1 MKLFVGLDVSS
12 EKLDACFMTDDSTC
26 SGLKEAS
33 YGNSQLG
40 ASQIKEYILEFSQKF
55 EIESLVIGM
64 EATSLYSFHP
74 AMFFKEDLELNQ
86 LNLMVSVEQP
96 NKIKKYR
103 DIFEENK
110 NDQIDAFYIADYFR
124 IQRQVNSI
132 IKEEEYL
139 ALQHLT
145 RTRYQ
150 LIKQLVRT
158 KQHFF
163 YFFTFFQRHI

>member
-26 SGLKEAS
+26 SVLKEAS

-96 NKIKKYR
+96 NKIKSIV
-103 DIFEENK
+103 IFLKKTKTIKLMLFISLTIFASKGKSTPSLKRK
-110 NDQIDAFYIADYFR
+110 NTLPS
-124 IQRQVNSI
+124 N
-132 IKEEEYL
+132 
-139 ALQHLT
+139 T
-145 RTRYQ
+145 
-150 LIKQLVRT
+150 
-158 KQHFF
+158 
-163 YFFTFFQRHI
+163 

>member
-26 SGLKEAS
+26 SVLKEAS

-96 NKIKKYR
+96 NKIKKYS
-103 DIFEENK
+103 DIF
-110 NDQIDAFYIADYFR
+110 
-124 IQRQVNSI
+124 
-132 IKEEEYL
+132 
-139 ALQHLT
+139 
-145 RTRYQ
+145 
-150 LIKQLVRT
+150 
-158 KQHFF
+158 
-163 YFFTFFQRHI
+163 

>member
-26 SGLKEAS
+26 SVLKEAS

-86 LNLMVSVEQP
+86 LNLMVL
-96 NKIKKYR
+96 KKTKTIKLMLFISLT
-103 DIFEENK
+103 IFASKGKSTPSLKRK
-110 NDQIDAFYIADYFR
+110 NTLPS
-124 IQRQVNSI
+124 N
-132 IKEEEYL
+132 
-139 ALQHLT
+139 T
-145 RTRYQ
+145 
-150 LIKQLVRT
+150 
-158 KQHFF
+158 
-163 YFFTFFQRHI
+163 

>member
-26 SGLKEAS
+26 SVLKEAS

-40 ASQIKEYILEFSQKF
+40 ASRIKEYILEFSQKF

-96 NKIKKYR
+96 NKIKSIV
-103 DIFEENK
+103 IFLKKTKTIKLMLFISLTIFASKGKSTPSLKRK
-110 NDQIDAFYIADYFR
+110 NTLPS
-124 IQRQVNSI
+124 N
-132 IKEEEYL
+132 
-139 ALQHLT
+139 T
-145 RTRYQ
+145 
-150 LIKQLVRT
+150 
-158 KQHFF
+158 
-163 YFFTFFQRHI
+163 

>member
-26 SGLKEAS
+26 SVLKEAS

-96 NKIKKYR
+96 NKLKSIVIFLKKTKTIKLMLFISLT
-103 DIFEENK
+103 IFASKGKSTPSLKRK
-110 NDQIDAFYIADYFR
+110 NTLPS
-124 IQRQVNSI
+124 N
-132 IKEEEYL
+132 
-139 ALQHLT
+139 T
-145 RTRYQ
+145 
-150 LIKQLVRT
+150 
-158 KQHFF
+158 
-163 YFFTFFQRHI
+163 

>member
-26 SGLKEAS
+26 SVLKEAS

-86 LNLMVSVEQP
+86 LNNQIKLKSIVIFLKKTKTIKLMLFISLT
-96 NKIKKYR
+96 
-103 DIFEENK
+103 IFASKGKSTPSLKRK
-110 NDQIDAFYIADYFR
+110 NTLPS
-124 IQRQVNSI
+124 N
-132 IKEEEYL
+132 
-139 ALQHLT
+139 T
-145 RTRYQ
+145 
-150 LIKQLVRT
+150 
-158 KQHFF
+158 
-163 YFFTFFQRHI
+163 

>member
-26 SGLKEAS
+26 SVLKEAS

-96 NKIKKYR
+96 KKTKTIKLMLFISLT
-103 DIFEENK
+103 IFASKGKSTPSLKRK
-110 NDQIDAFYIADYFR
+110 NTLPS
-124 IQRQVNSI
+124 N
-132 IKEEEYL
+132 
-139 ALQHLT
+139 T
-145 RTRYQ
+145 
-150 LIKQLVRT
+150 
-158 KQHFF
+158 
-163 YFFTFFQRHI
+163 

>member
-26 SGLKEAS
+26 SVLKEAS

-74 AMFFKEDLELNQ
+74 AMFFKEDLQ
-86 LNLMVSVEQP
+86 LNNQIKLKSIVIFLKKTKTIKLMLFISLT
-96 NKIKKYR
+96 
-103 DIFEENK
+103 IFASKGKSTPSLKRK
-110 NDQIDAFYIADYFR
+110 NTLPS
-124 IQRQVNSI
+124 N
-132 IKEEEYL
+132 
-139 ALQHLT
+139 T
-145 RTRYQ
+145 
-150 LIKQLVRT
+150 
-158 KQHFF
+158 
-163 YFFTFFQRHI
+163 

>member
-12 EKLDACFMTDDSTC
+12 EKLDACFMTDDSIC
-26 SGLKEAS
+26 SVLKEAS

-96 NKIKKYR
+96 NKIKHKRALVLTARKFTRLVDTLLRKHYVT
-103 DIFEENK
+103 I
-110 NDQIDAFYIADYFR
+110 
-124 IQRQVNSI
+124 NS
-132 IKEEEYL
+132 
-139 ALQHLT
+139 T
-145 RTRYQ
+145 RHQ
-150 LIKQLVRT
+150 GA
-158 KQHFF
+158 
-163 YFFTFFQRHI
+163 